1 MGTIL
6 KALGEVLAFALSFLP
21 DSPFQGFLDGL
32 EKVPYLAYLNWFI
45 PIGDFLKILGVWC
58 AAIGIFYIVSVIL
71 RFVKAIN

>member
-45 PIGDFLKILGVWC
+45 PI
-58 AAIGIFYIVSVIL
+58 
-71 RFVKAIN
+71 